1 MFYVFSRQKWYVLFS
16 LALVLIAA
24 AGSMLSCSIKP
35 TNGLLGTD
43 DITVY
48 GFGLQYTKLLLAS

>member
-1 MFYVFSRQKWYVLFS
+1 M
-16 LALVLIAA
+16 IAA